1 MRGGGRNFQRR
12 LSRLEDWN
20 VDLVLHLLDPERGR
34 HLDRIC
40 VRRWG
45 VSCGGALEKGDV
57 GGPTTQFGA
66 CGCCGDGEEGRL
78 GDGLSV
84 VGVAQHGV
92 RVGQSGL
99 GNRARR
105 NEFGEV
111 LRQSWGVRG
120 GSSLAGERDLFA
132 GGADH
137 ERSDVHRRDGWRAC
151 DAGGGC

>member
-1 MRGGGRNFQRR
+1 MRGWGRNFQWR
-12 LSRLEDWN
+12 LPRLEDRN
-20 VDLVLHLLDPERGR
+20 FDFMLHLLDPERGR

-45 VSCGGALEKGDV
+45 RSCGGALEEGDV
-57 GGPTTQFGA
+57 GGSTTQFGA
-66 CGCCGDGEEGRL
+66 CGCRGDGEKGRL

-92 RVGQSGL
+92 RVGQCGL

-105 NEFGEV
+105 NEFGKV
-111 LRQSWGVRG
+111 LRQSWCVRG
-120 GSSLAGERDLFA
+120 GRGLAEERDLVA

-137 ERSDVHRRDGWRAC
+137 ERSDVHRRDGWRPY
-151 DAGGGC
+151 DAGGGR